1 VEYPHSKGGI
11 CAATSSEL
19 ATMSAA
25 TISERET
32 LLILFKD
39 FAAYYNANSI
49 SKVLKISHVGA
60 QKIFKRLLKENLVKS
75 QKIGKSIIYKLKL
88 EDDYVCKLASFLL
101 ADEANSKFKRWKEE
115 FKALSKE
122 GRIVMLFGSVTKNY
136 AVARDIDIITVVDKK
151 GYKEV
156 KKILNEKQE
165 LLPKALHSI
174 EMTEKDLIANIK
186 TRKGQIMGI
195 IKNSI
200 ILYGQDKYVE
210 IIKNFPNF

>member
-1 VEYPHSKGGI
+1 MVSLTEK
-11 CAATSSEL
+11 
-19 ATMSAA
+19 
-25 TISERET
+25 ERET

-210 IIKNFPNF
+210 VIKNVASA